1 MTTTEIIALTTN
13 FIKISSSLF
22 WRASVL
28 TPRREVINSSAD
40 MDASLGVV
48 INDDAV
54 DNDVKNHFFPPP
66 LIPTQ
71 LAISALME
79 DPITSVQTIP
89 QKSTSHDITKKI
101 RKEMDDLDTKGLLHA
116 LLITVST

>member
-28 TPRREVINSSAD
+28 TPRREVIN

-79 DPITSVQTIP
+79 DPTTSVQTIP

-101 RKEMDDLDTKGLLHA
+101 RKEMDDLDTKGLMHA

>member
-28 TPRREVINSSAD
+28 RPRREVINSSAD

-79 DPITSVQTIP
+79 DPTTSVQTIP